1 MPPTPSRRRGGGL
14 PSLGLVQLLIGLPPL
29 ALLLTTLW
37 YYRWHTLE
45 HEAAALSP
53 AALGQPRD
61 LLLDSHQVEEWVAR
75 RRSQIVEW
83 SLAHQREHAEHQARV
98 SDAAATAAATAGAPS
113 AAAASGISDLLSL
126 LPAGD
131 ADAPPSAP
139 SAQDPRP
146 ERAAAPPPFAQ
157 AAAPSAPIAASPP
170 AAAAGAERAEGAAGA
185 WQSVVEDG
193 RCGPDGIVAL
203 TYASHGGRDDR
214 FCRSV
219 ESAIR
224 NHVPLRV
231 LGWGVP
237 WEGLSQKLTAAL
249 TAVRALPSDC
259 VVTFTDAYDVLYT
272 EELAAVRRKF
282 DALQAGAPAPLVFSG
297 ECGCWPQ
304 VTRDKGVT
312 CRDKYPRSP
321 TPYRY
326 LNSGGWI
333 GYAGAA
339 AEFLQA
345 LVDAGG
351 GAKGKAFHKLN
362 DQELASDMYMT
373 GAHDITLDHYNTIFQ
388 AMHAIH
394 DGTAVPNCDP
404 WPHMREEDGVW
415 HNDETSSRPAI
426 YHFNGGGKEHHLK
439 MEART
444 WWKTKSYARA
454 PEALDAVR
462 STRLRFHDQ
471 VRTFEDICPGHL
483 KKK

>member
-1 MPPTPSRRRGGGL
+1 M
-14 PSLGLVQLLIGLPPL
+14 
-29 ALLLTTLW
+29 
-37 YYRWHTLE
+37 
-45 HEAAALSP
+45 
-53 AALGQPRD
+53 
-61 LLLDSHQVEEWVAR
+61 
-75 RRSQIVEW
+75 
-83 SLAHQREHAEHQARV
+83 
-98 SDAAATAAATAGAPS
+98 
-113 AAAASGISDLLSL
+113 
-126 LPAGD
+126 
-131 ADAPPSAP
+131 
-139 SAQDPRP
+139 
-146 ERAAAPPPFAQ
+146 
-157 AAAPSAPIAASPP
+157 
-170 AAAAGAERAEGAAGA
+170 
-185 WQSVVEDG
+185 
-193 RCGPDGIVAL
+193 
-203 TYASHGGRDDR
+203 
-214 FCRSV
+214 
-219 ESAIR
+219 
-224 NHVPLRV
+224 PLRV

-282 DALQAGAPAPLVFSG
+282 DALQARAPAPLVFSG

-312 CRDKYPRSP
+312 CRDKYPASP

-394 DGTAVPNCDP
+394 DSTAVPNCDP

-415 HNDETSSRPAI
+415 HNDETRSRPAI
-426 YHFNGGGKEHHLK
+426 YHFNGGGKAHHLS

-444 WWKTKSYARA
+444 WWKTKARRA
-454 PEALDAVR
+454 PRRRTAR
-462 STRLRFHDQ
+462 STRRFHDQ
-471 VRTFEDICPGHL
+471 CGRRTPRPFKGSGAESEFSARSAWHGGAGSLARPGPGRRTTLTLVLARSCLCVRRCATCGRLDRSWRRALAGH
-483 KKK
+483 